1 MAVPQFEML
10 MKPTLEILSDGKIYP
25 RKELES
31 KLAKRFNLTDND
43 LSETLKTN
51 SYTRFES
58 NANWARTYMKQ
69 AGLIS
74 YPERGRY
81 QITELGRQELGKNPE
96 VINKKYLYNFP
107 DFVEFQNRRNKNKK
121 QSPVPQ
127 SLDNS
132 NPEEVADEAISQIN
146 DSLAEDLLTE
156 IMKINDCRF
165 EQMVVDLLVRM
176 GYGRPD
182 DSYATIPSRDGGIDG
197 ILNEDKLGFSKIF
210 VQAKHW
216 GRDKVVGRPDLQRF
230 KGAITGKTD
239 KGVFVTT
246 GRFSND
252 AEEYAKESQIILI
265 DGDRLADI
273 MIEYNF
279 CVSPRKTY
287 EIKALDTD
295 LLNDYQN

>member
-1 MAVPQFEML
+1 MAVPQFETL

-31 KLAKRFNLTDND
+31 KLAQIFNLTEKD
-43 LSETLKTN
+43 LAETLKTN
-51 SYTRFES
+51 NCTRFES

-69 AGLIS
+69 AGLIT
-74 YPERGRY
+74 YPERGKY
-81 QITELGRQELGKNPE
+81 QITELGKQELQKNPE
-96 VINKKYLYNFP
+96 IINKKYLYNFP
-107 DFVEFQNRRNKNKK
+107 NFVEFQNRRSDSKK
-121 QSPVPQ
+121 QSPSPQ
-127 SLDNS
+127 SLDDS

-156 IMKINDCRF
+156 IMKIDHYRF
-165 EQMVVDLLVRM
+165 EQMVVDLLIKM

-182 DSYATIPSRDGGIDG
+182 DSYATVSSGDGGVDG

-216 GRDKVVGRPDLQRF
+216 ERNMVVGRPELQRF

-239 KGVFVTT
+239 KGVFITT
-246 GRFSND
+246 GHFSSE
-252 AEEYAKESQIILI
+252 AKEYAKESQIILI

-279 CVSPRKTY
+279 CISPRKTY

>member
-1 MAVPQFEML
+1 MAVPQFESL
-10 MKPTLEILSDGKIYP
+10 MKPTLEILSDGNIHT
-25 RKELES
+25 RRDVEDALV
-31 KLAKRFNLTDND
+31 KRFNLTEED
-43 LSETLKTN
+43 LNEVLNSGTN
-51 SYTRFES
+51 TRFKS
-58 NANWARTYMKQ
+58 NANWARSYMKQ
-69 AGLIS
+69 AGLIF
-74 YPERGRY
+74 YPERGKY
-81 QITELGRQELGKNPE
+81 QITDAGKTVLQENPSEINIEYLDKFPEFVDFKNRRRETKKVQKENIFVDDNNPE
-96 VINKKYLYNFP
+96 DI
-107 DFVEFQNRRNKNKK
+107 
-121 QSPVPQ
+121 
-127 SLDNS
+127 
-132 NPEEVADEAISQIN
+132 ADEAISRIN

-156 IMKINDCRF
+156 IMKIDHYRF
-165 EQMVVDLLVRM
+165 EQMTVDLLVKM

-182 DSYATIPSRDGGIDG
+182 DSYATVSSGDGGVDG

-216 GRDKVVGRPDLQRF
+216 ERDRVVGRPELQQF

-246 GRFSND
+246 GRFSNE
-252 AEEYAKESQIILI
+252 AKEYAEESQIILI

-279 CVSPRKTY
+279 CVSSRKTY